1 MYICFQGRL
10 MKKLQILLDDDLYG
24 RLKKSAAL
32 RRESLADVIRLF
44 LRERL
49 DKELDAGAIP
59 ILGPAEIQEL
69 LRLMDSKEFASA
81 DTPKGNPAS

>member
-24 RLKKSAAL
+24 RLKKSATL

-69 LRLMDSKEFASA
+69 LRLMDTKETGSV
-81 DTPKGNPAS
+81 KIRKENPAS